1 MFRDS
6 EQGVIVIRIF
16 CFVLAGSILFAAG
29 TAAAEPAMGQ
39 IAVVARA
46 PDNANVDGVR
56 LSILYGQNSSM
67 SGLDLGFFSLSES
80 EKMSGAA
87 FVFGIH
93 RLTGGMD
100 GGAAFSLVNLH
111 AGNDTG
117 FNAAFVNMV
126 DSAENAL
133 DLGFVNIASGTTM
146 VDIAALNL
154 SDESTAQLGFV
165 NVTKHLT
172 GFQLGFI
179 NVADNGFLKVFP
191 FFNFP
196 KSGN

>member
-1 MFRDS
+1 
-6 EQGVIVIRIF
+6 
-16 CFVLAGSILFAAG
+16 
-29 TAAAEPAMGQ
+29 
-39 IAVVARA
+39 
-46 PDNANVDGVR
+46 
-56 LSILYGQNSSM
+56 
-67 SGLDLGFFSLSES
+67 
-80 EKMSGAA
+80 
-87 FVFGIH
+87 
-93 RLTGGMD
+93 
-100 GGAAFSLVNLH
+100 
-111 AGNDTG
+111 
-117 FNAAFVNMV
+117 
-126 DSAENAL
+126 
-133 DLGFVNIASGTTM
+133 M